1 MKRLLRLYRAI
12 ERIEEL
18 GGKACWIFGEL
29 CEIGKRLRNVEHDIE
44 RIMAALEK
52 PTLKSALVKALIG
65 NTGIKHSDENKGGEI
80 NGNSTS

>member
-1 MKRLLRLYRAI
+1 MKRFLRLYRAI

-52 PTLKSALVKALIG
+52 AD
-65 NTGIKHSDENKGGEI
+65 IKVGSGKGSYWEHWDK
-80 NGNSTS
+80 TQR